1 MKYLLLM
8 ISYLFTFVIKGKRE
22 APSLL
27 PLQIV
32 KNILRQEISLV
43 VYKALVG
50 VVLASII
57 IFSVNQMG
65 RSFSIIM
72 SQLEYGYIIEFVVF
86 IAIVGGC
93 SFFLHRI
100 FSSKPLK
107 ASSTATPSEEELFL
121 KSLDLG
127 SLKTQLIKGF
137 LEGLET
143 PSKTQPEGSPPTP
156 SATSPSTSTQTS
168 STPSSSSFTNP
179 TPTPKGQ
186 GL

>member
-8 ISYLFTFVIKGKRE
+8 ISYLFTFVIKGKKE

-27 PLQIV
+27 PFQIV

-50 VVLASII
+50 VVLVSII
-57 IFSVNQMG
+57 IFCMNQMG

-127 SLKTQLIKGF
+127 GLKTQLIKGF

-156 SATSPSTSTQTS
+156 SAPPTSTQAS